1 MVMIN
6 KRKASRLNKIVSGVL
21 ALSFALGMTLF
32 AVLPAFNSSGSN
44 TSAGS
49 STAANNTTSN
59 RPLVQVKST
68 KETQFKSLVGQA
80 ELAAQAK
87 NWKEAV
93 SFLEQAIKLKKD
105 KKTAAKLA
113 NAYLNLAK
121 EEAKTNQQNAK
132 TLLNKAIEQAPN
144 SPAALEAKQL
154 LSQ

>member
-1 MVMIN
+1 
-6 KRKASRLNKIVSGVL
+6 
-21 ALSFALGMTLF
+21 MTLF

-44 TSAGS
+44 TSASS

-59 RPLVQVKST
+59 RPLVQAKST

-93 SFLEQAIKLKKD
+93 SFFEQAIKLKKD
-105 KKTAAKLA
+105 KETAAKLA